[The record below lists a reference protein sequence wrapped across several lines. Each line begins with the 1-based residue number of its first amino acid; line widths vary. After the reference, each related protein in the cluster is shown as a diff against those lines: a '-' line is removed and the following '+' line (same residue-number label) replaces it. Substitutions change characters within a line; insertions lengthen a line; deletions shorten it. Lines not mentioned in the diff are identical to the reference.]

1 MYKLVDR
8 RWDALF
14 GTFCASI
21 VLAGFGVKLCFIA
34 RPASGAGAVILLVF
48 AALIFTLHKWSLRML
63 RNQGHTR
70 EWLKPLD
77 QLIVVAIIGLAI
89 VLSGFNS
96 GILLVGILVAGVFG
110 TWRSWKCAHPYW
122 RSHYFRAGRE
132 YFREIKSY
140 HPNNAVKQEAL
151 EKARP
156 SP

>member
-21 VLAGFGVKLCFIA
+21 VLAGFGVNLCFIA
-34 RPASGAGAVILLVF
+34 RPANDVGAVILFVF

-70 EWLKPLD
+70 DWLKPLD
-77 QLIVVAIIGLAI
+77 QLIVVAMIGLAI
-89 VLSGFNS
+89 ALSGFNS
-96 GILLVGILVAGVFG
+96 GLSLAGIIVAGVFG
-110 TWRSWKCAHPYW
+110 TWRAWKYARPYW

-140 HPNNAVKQEAL
+140 RPNNAVKQEAL
-151 EKARP
+151 ETVRP